1 MQSNRLIKFV
11 LILFAVAAG
20 LFLLAVKSPA
30 RLLALSAIGQS
41 GCSLDGTLQ
50 SFNNAKRQF
59 NLRNHFQQT
68 THLIRSDSTGFEL
81 WDTANGQIWTP
92 KGDKILPFLLAEQE
106 MKIYGTGS
114 RGVQPGDVV
123 LDCGAN
129 IGMFTKTALASGARL
144 VVAVEPAPE
153 TLECLR
159 RNLAREI
166 AQKRVI
172 VYPKGVWDH
181 DDFLNLAVDEHNV
194 GSNSLVLDVSR
205 SKSVRVPLTT
215 IDELV
220 SELKLERLDFIK
232 MDIEGAE
239 KNALKGARSTL
250 QRFRPHMSISA
261 EHLSDDVEKIP
272 VVVRDMV
279 SGYKLEYADCQDQ
292 GSRVTPLVLQFFF

>member
-1 MQSNRLIKFV
+1 MQPPRVIKFV
-11 LILFAVAAG
+11 LILFAGAAA

-30 RLLALSAIGQS
+30 RLLALSAIGHS
-41 GCSLDGTLQ
+41 GCSLDGTLH
-50 SFNNAKRQF
+50 SFDNAKLQF

-68 THLIRSDSTGFEL
+68 THLVRRDSTGFEL
-81 WDTANGQIWTP
+81 WDTDHGQIWTT

-106 MKIYGTGS
+106 MKIYGTGV
-114 RGVQPGDVV
+114 RGVQPGDIV

-144 VVAVEPAPE
+144 VVAVEPAPD

-159 RNLAREI
+159 RNLAKEI
-166 AQKRVI
+166 AQGRVI

-181 DDFLNLAVDEHNV
+181 DDFLNLAVDEHNA
-194 GSNSLVLDVSR
+194 GSNSLVLDLNR
-205 SKSVRVPLTT
+205 AKSVRVPLTT
-215 IDELV
+215 IDKLV
-220 SELKLERLDFIK
+220 AELKLERLDFIK

-250 QRFRPHMSISA
+250 NRFRPHMSISA

-272 VVVRDMV
+272 LVVRDIQPT
-279 SGYKLEYADCQDQ
+279 YKLEYADCQDQ
-292 GSRVTPLVLQFFF
+292 GSRVAPLVLQFF